1 MSPQLTP
8 LLLVA
13 ALGLAGCVS
22 MPTGPSIAVL
32 PGTGKSFDQFRFD
45 EGGCRQY
52 AYDQI
57 GGQTAAR
64 EQERSGVASAAIGTA
79 VGALAGAA
87 IGGSSHGAA
96 VGAGVGLLGGSLAGS
111 SAANASGYEAQR
123 RYDIAYQQC
132 MYAKGHRVPI
142 SGRVA
147 PAAPAAYAPPP
158 PSASPAYAP
167 PPPPPPGAPPP
178 PPRSAW

>member
-1 MSPQLTP
+1 MSRKLKP
-8 LLLVA
+8 LVVVA

-32 PGTGKSFDQFRFD
+32 PGTGKNFDEFRFD
-45 EGGCRQY
+45 DGGCKQF

-64 EQERSGVASAAIGTA
+64 AQESSGVASAAIGTA

-87 IGGSSHGAA
+87 IGGSHGAA
-96 VGAGVGLLGGSLAGS
+96 VGAGVGLVGGTVAGS
-111 SAANASGYEAQR
+111 GAANASGYEAQR

-132 MYAKGHRVPI
+132 MYSKGHRVPM

-147 PAAPAAYAPPP
+147 PSAPAAYAPPP
-158 PSASPAYAP
+158 PASRAYTP